1 MKAAPTPTIDENGLA
16 TWVDDPTC
24 TGGYFVTSV
33 FDDGTTNWYQGSSYN
48 IVVGGTSYD
57 TAAASW
63 LGGQRLQL
71 VGLDSDSNIITN
83 PTNSIGNLTKN
94 L

>member
-1 MKAAPTPTIDENGLA
+1 MKAAPTPTIDVNGLA

-33 FDDGTTNWYQGSSYN
+33 FDDGTSNWYQGSSGT
-48 IVVGGTSYD
+48 VPVGSTSFD
-57 TAAASW
+57 TSANEW

-71 VGLDSDSNIITN
+71 VGMDVDTNIITN
-83 PTNSIGNLTKN
+83 PTNSVGYLTKS